1 MQPDMIQMMRTQVR
15 AIHVALT
22 GSDVPEPEAT
32 PAPPVE
38 ESPSPAPPQQPEDVM
53 QRFQELEAVSRTL
66 PTVASRVPPFAYPPP
81 VDVLAGDDGVIIE
94 LEIPG
99 VSRDDVEVN
108 RIPGGIAVRGIRRE
122 TSGGVFH
129 IELLCGLF
137 YRAIPLPY
145 SLETPPKFDLDRG
158 VLRIHVPAGQAPAN
172 KNQEPRRK

>member
-22 GSDVPEPEAT
+22 GSDVPE
-32 PAPPVE
+32 E
-38 ESPSPAPPQQPEDVM
+38 EPSPAPSVEESTTTPPPPEEVM
-53 QRFQELEAVSRTL
+53 QRFVELEAVSRTL
-66 PTVASRVPPFAYPPP
+66 PTVASRVPPFAYVPP

-122 TSGGVFH
+122 SNGGVFH
-129 IELLCGLF
+129 IESSRGPF

-145 SLETPPKFDLDRG
+145 ALEAPPRFELDHG
-158 VLRIHVPAGQAPAN
+158 VLRIHVPAGSAPAN
-172 KNQEPRRK
+172 KNQEPRRR